1 MKGNSSSSSHNNSSR
16 KSSFSNF
23 VLLSLIAVL
32 SILIIFLA
40 YSLYVKIS
48 RITEHKNQM
57 EPQTASAIIHIEV
70 LNGCGV
76 DGVAAQFT
84 NYLRKNNFDV
94 VNVANYRSNNIEQT
108 MIIDRTGNRVNAEKL
123 AESLGVEKKNIIQQL
138 SKDYL
143 LDATLVIGRDYYKF
157 IPQN

>member
-1 MKGNSSSSSHNNSSR
+1 MKGNSSSIPNNISFR
-16 KSSFSNF
+16 KSSLSNF
-23 VLLSLIAVL
+23 VLLSLIVVL

-40 YSLYVKIS
+40 YSLYIKIS
-48 RITEHKNQM
+48 RITEHKNQI
-57 EPQTASAIIHIEV
+57 EQQTVSAIIHIEV
-70 LNGCGV
+70 LNGCGI
-76 DGVAAQFT
+76 DGVAARFT

-94 VNVANYRSNNIEQT
+94 VNVANYGSSNIEQT

-123 AESLGVEKKNIIQQL
+123 AESLGIEKKNIIQQI

-143 LDATLVIGRDYYKF
+143 LDATLVIGRDYYKL